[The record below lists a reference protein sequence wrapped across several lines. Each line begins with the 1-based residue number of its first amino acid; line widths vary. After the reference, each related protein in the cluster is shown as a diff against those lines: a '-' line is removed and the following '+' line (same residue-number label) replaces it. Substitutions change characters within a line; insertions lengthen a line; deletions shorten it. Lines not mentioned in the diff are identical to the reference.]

1 MSKHGLNASEMK
13 LRNQKKILQLL
24 VIPCSR
30 ADLARKTGL
39 TRAAISIIVD
49 ELIKQQY
56 IIEGEPI
63 LGKVGRKSF
72 VLKLN
77 PDRFY
82 MIGVNLARDGCSVG
96 IVNFCGEILSVT
108 KPQMGETP
116 QGTLR
121 NVEAAIYQLLE
132 EAPVSG
138 ELLGIGITAPGPLDS
153 SGGIILNPPNF
164 AGWSMTN
171 VTDYYRNKFDCTVL
185 LENNS
190 NALAL
195 MEKFYN
201 ITHQFKSFVE
211 LNVDTGIGSGVIL
224 NGELYKG
231 VSGFGNDFGHMSIHF
246 LGETCGCG
254 NIGCAELYASIPNI
268 LRYAKQINPA
278 FIDWKTIVD
287 LALSD
292 NAQALQ
298 ILEKEAFYLSII
310 ITNIMNILDV
320 EAIIFAGDLTYQSA
334 LFIDLVKKRVN
345 QQIIA
350 RMVKEITIIPSSITY
365 EAPVLSSANLILEH
379 FLKGLSH

>member
-82 MIGVNLARDGCSVG
+82 MVGVNLARDGCSVG

-108 KPQMGETP
+108 KPQISETP
-116 QGTLR
+116 QGTLC
-121 NVEAAIYQLLE
+121 NIEAAIYQLFE

-153 SGGIILNPPNF
+153 SGGTILNPPNF

-171 VTDYYRNKFDCTVL
+171 VTDYFRNKFDCTVL

-201 ITHQFKSFVE
+201 VTHQFKSFVE
-211 LNVDTGIGSGVIL
+211 LNVDSGIGSGVIL

-292 NAQALQ
+292 NVQALQ
-298 ILEKEAFYLSII
+298 VLEKEAFYLSII

-350 RMVKEITIIPSSITY
+350 RMVKQITIIPSSITY